1 MRWRSGRGRRARH
14 EHARRAA
21 RGAHPAA
28 RRSRPPAVADER
40 HFLVRAGECAI
51 DSAGHTELE
60 RRVMREWRW
69 FEPREIADWPE
80 TIFPEDLHEL
90 LEAIA

>member
-1 MRWRSGRGRRARH
+1 
-14 EHARRAA
+14 
-21 RGAHPAA
+21 
-28 RRSRPPAVADER
+28 
-40 HFLVRAGECAI
+40 
-51 DSAGHTELE
+51 
-60 RRVMREWRW
+60 MREWRW